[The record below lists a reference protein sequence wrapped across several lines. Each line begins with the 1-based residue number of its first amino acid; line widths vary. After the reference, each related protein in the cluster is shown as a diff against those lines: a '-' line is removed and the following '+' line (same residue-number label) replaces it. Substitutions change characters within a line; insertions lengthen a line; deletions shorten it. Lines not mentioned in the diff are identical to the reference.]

1 MSNPFNVDVASSWEA
16 LATRW
21 SRMQARGLATPFQ
34 NARWQSIWYGVFG
47 RMPDVDPLLVAVSD
61 QRSGEDILLLPLI
74 RRRVFSKQI
83 IEFADLWVTDYNAPL
98 IAPDAPSTPEATQL
112 LWNEVRRALPDA
124 DLIRF
129 TKMPLMA
136 GGRTNP
142 LAMLEGAHPS
152 KFTGYAVDLPD
163 SWEDYLGSL
172 KKDVR
177 SLLQRRWRRLTEGD
191 KAGFRWVEDPDEGL
205 NVLRTLQ
212 AQQTARLASR
222 GARHVFDDSQY
233 IAFYER
239 LVVEGLIDGSTVLT
253 TLVAEGQ
260 ILATFLA
267 VTDGKR
273 CTLIRSSQSA
283 EQPWAKLGLGKLIIE
298 RSMHALHERGIR
310 CFDLSIGDFQY
321 KHDFQVVPVPLF
333 DFDAA
338 QTWRGT
344 SVICRDYLWA
354 RLKSYPR
361 VANLATSLKRSL
373 SSKAASL

>member
-1 MSNPFNVDVASSWEA
+1 MNNPFHVEVVSKWEA
-16 LATRW
+16 LAARW
-21 SRMQARGLATPFQ
+21 SRMQARGIATPFQ

-47 RMPDVDPLLVAVSD
+47 RMPDVDPVLVAVSD
-61 QRSGEDILLLPLI
+61 QRAGEDILLLPLI
-74 RRRVFSKQI
+74 RRRVGSTRI

-98 IAPDAPSTPEATQL
+98 IALDVPATKETAQL
-112 LWNEVRRALPDA
+112 LWDELRRALPDA

-142 LAMLEGAHPS
+142 LAMLEEAHPS
-152 KFTGYAVDLPD
+152 KFTGYVVDLPH
-163 SWEDYLGSL
+163 SWEDYLASL

-177 SLLQRRWRRLTEGD
+177 SLLQRRWRRLTETD

-205 NVLRTLQ
+205 SALRTLQ

-222 GARHVFDDSQY
+222 GARHVFEDSQY

-239 LVVEGLIDGSTVLT
+239 LVAEGLVDGSTVVT

-283 EQPWAKLGLGKLIIE
+283 EQPWVKLGLGKLIIE
-298 RSMHALHERGIR
+298 RSMHALHQRGIR

-333 DFDAA
+333 DLDVA

-344 SVICRDYLWA
+344 SVICRDYVWA
-354 RLKSYPR
+354 RLKNYPR